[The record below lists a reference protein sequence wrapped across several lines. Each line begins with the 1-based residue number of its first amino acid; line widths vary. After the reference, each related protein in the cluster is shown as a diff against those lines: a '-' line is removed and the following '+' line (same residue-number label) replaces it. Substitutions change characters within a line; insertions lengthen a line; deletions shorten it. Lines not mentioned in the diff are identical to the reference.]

1 VDTPTAA
8 EVRARS
14 ALLRVRYPPPVAPAT
29 DEPADLLA
37 VIEDASA
44 VVGALTGRLIAPL
57 EVGEEV
63 PPGKTHLAVRAVA
76 RMAELMDTEG
86 AADFADV
93 SARGR
98 RLRSFSAGPY
108 SEAYFSPDELVPR
121 RGQQGRPQFS
131 PDPTLDRLL
140 WALATQDAID
150 LLIALASGIQPPA
163 GLVTEFDFR
172 ASGGRYYSGG
182 RWVGI
187 GPDGF

>member
-1 VDTPTAA
+1 VDTPTAT

-14 ALLRVRYPPPVAPAT
+14 KLLRVRYPAAAP
-29 DEPADLLA
+29 EPADLLA
-37 VIEDASA
+37 AITDAAA
-44 VVGALTGRLIAPL
+44 VTGELTGRLIAPL
-57 EVGEEV
+57 TAGEEV
-63 PPGKTHLAVRAVA
+63 PEGLHGTAVRAIA

-108 SEAYFSPDELVPR
+108 SEAYFSPDELIPR

-150 LLIALASGIQPPA
+150 ALKALASGLQPPA
-163 GLVTEFDFR
+163 GMATEFDYRAGGGGYFR
-172 ASGGRYYSGG
+172 RGTRI
-182 RWVGI
+182 GI

>member
-1 VDTPTAA
+1 MDTPTAD
-8 EVRARS
+8 EIRTRS
-14 ALLRVRYPPPVAPAT
+14 KLLRARYPPPVSPAP
-29 DEPADLLA
+29 ESVDLLA
-37 VIEDASA
+37 VIEDSSA
-44 VVGALTGRLIAPL
+44 VVAAQTGRLIAPMT
-57 EVGEEV
+57 VGEEV
-63 PPGKTHLAVRAVA
+63 PAGKVHVAMRAIA

-86 AADFADV
+86 AVDFADV

-150 LLIALASGIQPPA
+150 LLIALASGVQPPA
-163 GLVTEFDFR
+163 GMATGFDFR
-172 ASGGRYYSGG
+172 KSGGGYFPRVRHWRS
-182 RWVGI
+182 